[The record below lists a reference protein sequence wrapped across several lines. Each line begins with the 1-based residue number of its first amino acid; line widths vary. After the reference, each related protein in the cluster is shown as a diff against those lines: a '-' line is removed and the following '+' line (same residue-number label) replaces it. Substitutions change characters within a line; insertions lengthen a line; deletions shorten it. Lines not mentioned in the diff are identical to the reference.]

1 MMLKFGQNTNFRNF
15 KFLALKS
22 QISEINS
29 SNLDLDMCLAVK
41 RIRNEFWRKGGKARA
56 KAIFTLAKQSRWY
69 ARHSVKKK
77 SANFTLNREIFREN
91 NLQQNFVLDQLISR
105 NFSKDKVKVNFRNFN
120 TVSLKKSRKASGISS
135 PFQDQH

>member
-1 MMLKFGQNTNFRNF
+1 MQ
-15 KFLALKS
+15 
-22 QISEINS
+22 
-29 SNLDLDMCLAVK
+29 
-41 RIRNEFWRKGGKARA
+41 
-56 KAIFTLAKQSRWY
+56 KQSSRSQSKADGTQSKVWKN
-69 ARHSVKKK
+69 V
-77 SANFTLNREIFREN
+77 NFTLTWEIFREN